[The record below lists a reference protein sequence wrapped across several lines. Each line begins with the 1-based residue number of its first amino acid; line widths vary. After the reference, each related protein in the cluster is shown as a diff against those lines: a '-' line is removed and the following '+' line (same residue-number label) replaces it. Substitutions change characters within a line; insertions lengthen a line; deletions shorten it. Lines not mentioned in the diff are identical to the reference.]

1 MSFVFTTPPGFVRGC
16 SPPSWPASTPAPS
29 RRSRTSAPGPATLS
43 QLAASVTDVSE
54 SLRSALGPPDRGG
67 LAATLKRRM
76 NAIARAQ
83 QLEGW
88 LGDEKLAAFIEIL
101 ERDIQAADAYSTLT
115 NETVRRSWIT
125 RKLKKE
131 LGPEYDMID
140 IDFMGGNYN
149 FDNF

>member
-1 MSFVFTTPPGFVRGC
+1 MGFVRGC
-16 SPPSWPASTPAPS
+16 SPPPRPASTPAPS
-29 RRSRTSAPGPATLS
+29 RRSRTSAPGPAALS

-54 SLRSALGPPDRGG
+54 SIRSALGPPDRGG
-67 LAATLKRRM
+67 LAATPKRRM
-76 NAIARAQ
+76 NAIAPAQ

-115 NETVRRSWIT
+115 NETVRWSWIT

-131 LGPEYDMID
+131 LGTKYDMID
-140 IDFMGGNYN
+140 IE
-149 FDNF
+149 